1 MQIIKREDIPEKR
14 QVRLTI
20 AVDRDTWQASLARC
34 YQGVKSVC
42 PVSGEPTREN
52 IEKQYG
58 AEFLYQEAVNDTYP
72 AALVEAI
79 GQSDIQIAG
88 TPTLTVEEIG
98 ADGYTFAAVID
109 LYPEVQLGQYK
120 GLSAVYPEV
129 ELSSDD
135 TEAALEEYARAN
147 PHVEHPDRAAMGDEV
162 VLDFEGFVDGVAFEG
177 GKGEQYPLLL
187 GSGYFIPG
195 FEEQVAGMAVG
206 DERDIPVTFPTQYA
220 PELAGKDAVFHIK
233 VHKITRRARPVM
245 SEEFAKSQ
253 GFADASALRRSI
265 MEQAVRN
272 KQQEAADAYADAL
285 VQQVIEGMEVEIPER
300 MVTCQLDGLM
310 HDLEQQLMQQGAT
323 MDAYLEMAGIT
334 REDLR
339 RQAEAS
345 ARASVEFELA
355 MTEIA
360 RLEDIRFTDAEL
372 EEKYTQM
379 SALYGMTPEQLK
391 QNLPIERLTH
401 DLRLAR
407 ARAIVVDSAKPL

>member
-14 QVRLTI
+14 QVALTI

-98 ADGYTFAAVID
+98 ADGYTFAALID

-162 VLDFEGFVDGVAFEG
+162 VLDFEGFVDGAAFEG

-195 FEEQVAGMAVG
+195 FEEQVAGLAVG
-206 DERDIPVTFPTQYA
+206 GQRDIAVTFPTQYA

-233 VHKITRRARPVM
+233 VHKITRRVQPDM
-245 SEEFAKSQ
+245 NDEFAKAQ
-253 GFADASALRRSI
+253 GYADTSALRRSI
-265 MEQAVRN
+265 MEQAVRA

-285 VQQVIEGMEVEIPER
+285 VQQVIAGMEVDIPER
-300 MVTCQLDGLM
+300 MVQCQLDGLLQDM
-310 HDLEQQLMQQGAT
+310 EQQLQSQGAT

-339 RQAEAS
+339 RQAESS

-360 RLEDIRFTDAEL
+360 RLENIRFTDAEL

-407 ARAIVVDSAKPL
+407 ARAIVVDSGKEI